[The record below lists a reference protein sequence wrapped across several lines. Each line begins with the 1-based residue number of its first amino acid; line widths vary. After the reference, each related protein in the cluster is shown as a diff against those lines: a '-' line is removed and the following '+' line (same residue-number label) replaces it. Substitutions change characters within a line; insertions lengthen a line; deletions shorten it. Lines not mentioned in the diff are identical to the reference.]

1 MKPYNTE
8 KQITLFSETDNH
20 GTILR
25 VNDAFCE
32 VSKYSRDELIG
43 KSHNIIRHPD
53 MPKRLFEDLWRT
65 IQSGDIF
72 RGVIKNRAGDNSH
85 YWVNAT
91 IMPRTNQKNEIVKYV
106 GVRHLIADDRTA
118 EELFDFQC
126 RRFKL

>member
-8 KQITLFSETDNH
+8 EQITLFSETDNH

-72 RGVIKNRAGDNSH
+72 RGVIKNRARDNSH

-91 IMPRTNQKNEIVKYV
+91 IMPRTNQKK
-106 GVRHLIADDRTA
+106 
-118 EELFDFQC
+118 
-126 RRFKL
+126 